1 MLLVDAGP
9 LVAAFDRNDRAH
21 RACADLLETA
31 TGPLLVPEVALSEVA
46 YLVGAHVGPFAEVKL
61 AAALR
66 DRELQAVATEPGD
79 WVRIT
84 ELVERYAD
92 LPLGV
97 VDATVVAVAERL
109 QVSTLATLDRRHFA
123 VVRPRHVEGFELV
136 P

>member
-9 LVAAFDRNDRAH
+9 LVAAFDRNDHAH
-21 RACADLLETA
+21 RACVDLLETA

-46 YLVGAHVGPFAEVKL
+46 YLVGAHVGPSAEAQL

-84 ELVERYAD
+84 ELVERYVD
-92 LPLGV
+92 LPLGL

-109 QVSTLATLDRRHFA
+109 RVSRLATLDRRHFA
-123 VVRPRHVEGFELV
+123 VVRPRHVDGFELV